1 MELQPVAHSDTDGD
15 TDISRNTIGL
25 KAIIIDLEKYMTV
38 SNAESYPGVLLFIDH
53 SGKQKS
59 VDPVFID
66 PSDSNLFHLT
76 FTASLHWYSFFAF
89 SDVRTPDPHETG
101 HTKQPHRNPF
111 RCRGTNP
118 LAPAGA
124 GARPEPVFFGKC
136 RNRTRRR
143 RLRT

>member
-59 VDPVFID
+59 VDPVFIV
-66 PSDSNLFHLT
+66 SSNIHCITTLVFILR
-76 FTASLHWYSFFAF
+76 FLR
-89 SDVRTPDPHETG
+89 RT
-101 HTKQPHRNPF
+101 N
-111 RCRGTNP
+111 
-118 LAPAGA
+118 
-124 GARPEPVFFGKC
+124 ARP
-136 RNRTRRR
+136 T
-143 RLRT
+143 